1 MKRTIFLSLLV
12 LFLFAFTSSPEVS
25 LLKKTNDHKVYV
37 SYDISQ
43 EDTVENLKVE
53 YVLNDS
59 ISLSD
64 KKGFLKEK
72 KTFENK
78 IKRLIPKQ
86 DKFQIE
92 FSNQSLLFT
101 FKGKV
106 SLQGMIQ
113 SLPILTLS
121 DDKAH
126 TLEKTL
132 LENGFIRIENKEN

>member
-12 LFLFAFTSSPEVS
+12 FFLFAFTSSPEVS